1 MPVTSQDLDAHKALL
16 IAQKVFSQAARWK
29 PMKSQIELAGGP
41 GNGGTTGTVTYRISF
56 HGGLEEI
63 QIFLSIWEHP
73 TAVQEVVII

>member
-16 IAQKVFSQAARWK
+16 IARKVFSQAARWK
-29 PMKSQIELAGGP
+29 PIKSKSP

-73 TAVQEVVII
+73 TAVQEVIII